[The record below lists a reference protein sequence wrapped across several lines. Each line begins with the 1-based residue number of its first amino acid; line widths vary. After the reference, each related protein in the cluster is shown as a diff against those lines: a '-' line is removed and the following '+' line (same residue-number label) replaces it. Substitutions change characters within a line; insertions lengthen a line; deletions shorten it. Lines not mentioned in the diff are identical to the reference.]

1 MDSGQQSSPEEEVV
15 EDVVGQEP
23 GNLRSFEVTSFYSV
37 YGISSDLPRIAAYMC
52 FFL

>member
-1 MDSGQQSSPEEEVV
+1 MVEGVV
-15 EDVVGQEP
+15 NQEP

-37 YGISSDLPRIAAYMC
+37 YGISSDLPRVAAYMY

>member
-15 EDVVGQEP
+15 EGVVSQEP
-23 GNLRSFEVTSFYSV
+23 GNLRSFEVTFFYSV
-37 YGISSDLPRIAAYMC
+37 SGISSDLPRVAAYMC